1 MICNQLCCVPTTNG
15 RPVTR
20 TVARF
25 VQAPAQDPLVC
36 SSTRQCWLQLL
47 VSCTVVRRCCDCTTS
62 SAPTTNLQTRLD
74 STNTSL
80 TVRLSFSQRL
90 WVNPGL
96 AKSVRPWLL
105 RSPAERF
112 GLRIL
117 FFFAEAGGLS
127 PKSIQCLPR
136 RAVAEIR
143 TVFCQLSIAVTGGA
157 RGFRLTIPAPR
168 LKLSLS
174 TNPSH
179 RSLLFSSSGLT
190 LRTPLAVHRYF

>member
-1 MICNQLCCVPTTNG
+1 MIRNQLCCVPTTNG
-15 RPVTR
+15 PPVTR

-25 VQAPAQDPLVC
+25 VQAPAQDPLVYC
-36 SSTRQCWLQLL
+36 STRQCWLQLW
-47 VSCTVVRRCCDCTTS
+47 VSCTVVRRCCDCTAS

-117 FFFAEAGGLS
+117 FLFFAEAGDLS
-127 PKSIQCLPR
+127 PKSIQCLQR

-157 RGFRLTIPAPR
+157 GGDF
-168 LKLSLS
+168 
-174 TNPSH
+174 
-179 RSLLFSSSGLT
+179 
-190 LRTPLAVHRYF
+190 V